1 MKHRHILTF
10 FVAFLFMTIVPD
22 SDAAL
27 VKRPE
32 KGRAPF
38 PEYVEFAQNRNQFPC
53 NARLRFKGSALLN
66 KLTPG
71 VQQALSESLSIPP
84 MVKAD
89 LTLMAWLFM
98 Q

>member
-53 NARLRFKGSALLN
+53 NARLRFKGLCFVEQTDPWGAAS
-66 KLTPG
+66 
-71 VQQALSESLSIPP
+71 VVRIPFNSP
-84 MVKAD
+84 NGKGR
-89 LTLMAWLFM
+89 L
-98 Q
+98 

>member
-38 PEYVEFAQNRNQFPC
+38 PEYVEFAQNRNQFRC
-53 NARLRFKGSALLN
+53 
-66 KLTPG
+66 
-71 VQQALSESLSIPP
+71 V
-84 MVKAD
+84 
-89 LTLMAWLFM
+89 
-98 Q
+98 

>member
-38 PEYVEFAQNRNQFPC
+38 PEYVEFAQTVTSSHVMHVY
-53 NARLRFKGSALLN
+53 ALKVSALLN

>member
-53 NARLRFKGSALLN
+53 NARLRFKGLCFVEQTDPQGAAS
-66 KLTPG
+66 
-71 VQQALSESLSIPP
+71 VVESLSIPP

>member
-32 KGRAPF
+32 KGRT
-38 PEYVEFAQNRNQFPC
+38 V
-53 NARLRFKGSALLN
+53 
-66 KLTPG
+66 PG
-71 VQQALSESLSIPP
+71 ICGVRAKP
-84 MVKAD
+84 
-89 LTLMAWLFM
+89 
-98 Q
+98 

>member
-53 NARLRFKGSALLN
+53 NARLRFKGLCFVEQ
-66 KLTPG
+66 TDPW